1 MPRVG
6 PGEGRGLQERALPIS
21 KALLGH
27 FSPPDPSFLIR
38 PLSGS
43 PPGSSSARSK
53 ITCSEKPDPPL
64 SFKISP
70 PYPTSTTSSVR
81 KAPPSPPLNESF
93 PSGGSSTP
101 KSLEGSV
108 SLLPH
113 ACRCANSNSEVRRP
127 APVRTARSLG
137 RQDSVPPQVG
147 PQHQASHQ
155 KPPTTTTIAPP
166 AAVSRSVSSR
176 SPPKLF

>member
-6 PGEGRGLQERALPIS
+6 PGEGRGLQERALPIA

-27 FSPPDPSFLIR
+27 FSPPDPAFLIR
-38 PLSGS
+38 PLPGS

-64 SFKISP
+64 SFKISS
-70 PYPTSTTSSVR
+70 PYPTSRAR
-81 KAPPSPPLNESF
+81 KAPRSHPLNERF

-155 KPPTTTTIAPP
+155 KPPPTTTTTAPP

-176 SPPKLF
+176 APRKLF